1 MINCYR
7 IRAKK
12 LREENE
18 HLSTVLKKYKDIIK
32 GLLTI
37 LYEAG
42 IMKETQSFL
51 ATFGD
56 VTLFLFKPRKTTS
69 KKYKTFTLL
78 PRWMIRCRRRS
89 ILYQM

>member
-7 IRAKK
+7 IRIKK

-18 HLSTVLKKYKDIIK
+18 HLSTALKKYKDIAK
-32 GLLTI
+32 RLLTT

-42 IMKETQSFL
+42 IMKGSQSL
-51 ATFGD
+51 LTTFRD
-56 VTLFLFKPRKTTS
+56 VAVFLFKSRKTTS

>member
-7 IRAKK
+7 IRVKK

-18 HLSTVLKKYKDIIK
+18 HLSTALKKYKDITK

-37 LYEAG
+37 LYETG
-42 IMKETQSFL
+42 IMKGNQSL
-51 ATFGD
+51 LTTFGD
-56 VTLFLFKPRKTTS
+56 VAVFLFKFRKIMS

-78 PRWMIRCRRRS
+78 SRWMIRCRRRLV
-89 ILYQM
+89 IHQI